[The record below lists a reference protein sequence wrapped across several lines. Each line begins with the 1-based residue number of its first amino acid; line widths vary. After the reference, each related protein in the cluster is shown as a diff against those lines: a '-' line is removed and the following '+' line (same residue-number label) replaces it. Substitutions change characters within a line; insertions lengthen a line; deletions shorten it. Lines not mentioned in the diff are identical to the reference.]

1 VWINRP
7 RTLAEPDHI
16 AGVEEPGEPVAR
28 PTEWRSA
35 RAGRTLDAEVASSV
49 SANEKELELLATH

>member
-16 AGVEEPGEPVAR
+16 AVVEESGARVAR
-28 PTEWRSA
+28 PMEWRGA
-35 RAGRTLDAEVASSV
+35 LAGRTRDAEIASS
-49 SANEKELELLATH
+49 APAREEELVPVH